1 MDTTTLAAFL
11 AVDLLLVFTPGAD
24 WAYAISAGLRE
35 RSVVPAVTGLIAGHA
50 AYALVA
56 VAGLTV
62 IVASSPAA
70 LTALTVA
77 GAGYLLWLG
86 RGVLRQPATPAT
98 AGASTDASRVRVM
111 LKGAGI
117 SGLNPKALLLY
128 FALFPQFIDTAGGW
142 PVAAQTGLLSM
153 LHLTACAVV
162 YLAVGVLARMVL
174 KTRPSAARVVTRISG
189 AMMIAIGAFLLVE
202 RLAG

>member
-56 VAGLTV
+56 VAGVAV

-70 LTALTVA
+70 LTALTMA

-86 RGVLRQPATPAT
+86 WGVLRQPAVPAA
-98 AGASTDASRVRVM
+98 AGESADVSRLQVM

-128 FALFPQFIDTAGGW
+128 FSLFPQFIDTANGW
-142 PVAAQTGLLSM
+142 PVAAQTGLLST
-153 LHLTACAVV
+153 LHLTACAIV
-162 YLAVGVLARMVL
+162 YLAVGVLARTVL
-174 KTRPSAARVVTRISG
+174 KTRPSAARAVTRISG

>member
-1 MDTTTLAAFL
+1 METTTLAAFL

-24 WAYAISAGLRE
+24 WAFAISAGVRG

-56 VAGLTV
+56 VAGLAV

-86 RGVLRQPATPAT
+86 WGVLRQPAIPAA
-98 AGASTDASRVRVM
+98 AGESTDASRLQVL

-128 FALFPQFIDTAGGW
+128 FSLFPQFIDPATGW
-142 PVAAQTGLLSM
+142 PVAAQTGLLSTM
-153 LHLTACAVV
+153 HLTTCAVV
-162 YLAVGVLARMVL
+162 YLAVGVLARTVL
-174 KTRPSAARVVTRISG
+174 STRPSAARVVTRISG

>member
-24 WAYAISAGLRE
+24 WAFAISAGLRE

-56 VAGLTV
+56 VAGLAV

-70 LTALTVA
+70 LTALTLA

-86 RGVLRQPATPAT
+86 GGVLRQPAVPAA
-98 AGASTDASRVRVM
+98 AGESSDASHVQVM

-128 FALFPQFIDTAGGW
+128 FALFPQFIDSADGW
-142 PVAAQTGLLSM
+142 PVAAQAGLLSM

-162 YLAVGVLARMVL
+162 YLAVGVLARTVL
-174 KTRPSAARVVTRISG
+174 KSRPSAARVVTRISG

-202 RLAG
+202 RLSG

>member
-24 WAYAISAGLRE
+24 WAYAISAGLRD
-35 RSVVPAVTGLIAGHA
+35 RSVVPAVAGLLTGHA

-56 VAGLTV
+56 VAGVAV
-62 IVASSPAA
+62 IVAGSPAA

-86 RGVLRQPATPAT
+86 WGVLRQPVTPA
-98 AGASTDASRVRVM
+98 AAERGAETSALRVL
-111 LKGAGI
+111 LKGAGT

-128 FALFPQFIDTAGGW
+128 FSLFPQFIDPVTGW
-142 PVAAQTGLLSM
+142 PVAAQTGLLSTV
-153 LHLTACAVV
+153 HLTVCAVV
-162 YLAVGVLARMVL
+162 YLAVGVLARTVL
-174 KTRPSAARVVTRISG
+174 ATRPSAARVVTRVSG
-189 AMMIAIGAFLLVE
+189 AMMIAIGALLLVE
-202 RLAG
+202 RLAA

>member
-35 RSVVPAVTGLIAGHA
+35 RSAVPAVTGLIAGHA

-56 VAGLTV
+56 VAGLAV
-62 IVASSPAA
+62 IVASSPAS

-86 RGVLRQPATPAT
+86 WGVLRQPATPAT

-162 YLAVGVLARMVL
+162 YLAVGVLARTVL